1 MTGKQWIA
9 KVLIAIVGVVVAPFF
24 IEYVGGAIGW
34 ILAGATLAPTCLPLF
49 RSLYAWSTER
59 ATRAAGKPDKS

>member
-1 MTGKQWIA
+1 MTGKQWVA
-9 KVLIAIVGVVVAPFF
+9 KVLIMVVGVLVATTF

-34 ILAGATLAPTCLPLF
+34 ALAGATLVATCLPQF

-59 ATRAAGKPDKS
+59 AIRAARKPDKV